1 MEINSRPLVSVILT
15 TFNDEKTVKR
25 AVQSIIEQTYKKIEI
40 IIVDDYSDDN
50 TILVLN
56 EFIHDERVK
65 LIKKTNQRKHLA
77 ASRNLGIAN
86 AKGELITFQ
95 DGDDWSYPNRIR
107 NQVRLMKE
115 SSIDICCTNIRILHD
130 NKDLFSSYPVFH
142 GDIVKGFE
150 RRKGRG
156 TVVGATMMVSSKIL
170 KNLNYSEYLRF
181 AQDWDLFLRLYEF
194 GYTFGNT
201 QEPLYVYDR
210 RGTNSTDNKEWGWC
224 NLLIRYNQ
232 MLRSINK
239 SEIES
244 TDLFRTR
251 FFQFAM
257 KRPIFFG
264 FYLFLFVKKRI

>member
-1 MEINSRPLVSVILT
+1 MESNSKPLVTVVLT
-15 TFNDEKTVKR
+15 THNDGENIRRSVE
-25 AVQSIIEQTYKKIEI
+25 SILKQTYENIEL
-40 IIVDDYSDDN
+40 IIVDDYSEEE
-50 TILVLN
+50 TLLVLN
-56 EFIHDERVK
+56 ELKLNKRIKVIEKYDE
-65 LIKKTNQRKHLA
+65 KKYLA
-77 ASRNLGIAN
+77 ASRNIGISHAN
-86 AKGELITFQ
+86 GELITFQ
-95 DGDDWSYPNRIR
+95 DADDWSYPKRVEI
-107 NQVRLMKE
+107 QVRLMLDSE
-115 SSIDICCTNIRILHD
+115 IDICCTNVRTLYD
-130 NKDLFSSYPVFH
+130 GGEEFSCHPLLH
-142 GDIVKGFE
+142 GDIVKGFT

-156 TVVGATMMVSSKIL
+156 TLVGATMMVRSKIL

-194 GYTFGNT
+194 DYTFGNT

-232 MLRSINK
+232 VLRSINK
-239 SEIES
+239 SEIQS